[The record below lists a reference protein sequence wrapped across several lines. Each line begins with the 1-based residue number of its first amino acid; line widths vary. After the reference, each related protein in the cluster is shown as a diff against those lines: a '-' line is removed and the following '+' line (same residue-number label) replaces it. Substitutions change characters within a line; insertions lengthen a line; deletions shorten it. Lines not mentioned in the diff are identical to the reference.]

1 MTDTFESNLKIHL
14 QLDKCI
20 ETGGEGKGVGC
31 GWTLIMREKIIKFA
45 KLRTE
50 QKIKQVQTGKKPI
63 SQNLCQPAQK
73 IDVLKVKS
81 VSRKDSW
88 SKYFQTFPIQHNQNF
103 DIVLNFCPS
112 TIRESYSWTYSE
124 RDDGDKKN

>member
-1 MTDTFESNLKIHL
+1 MS
-14 QLDKCI
+14 
-20 ETGGEGKGVGC
+20 
-31 GWTLIMREKIIKFA
+31 A
-45 KLRTE
+45 KAE
-50 QKIKQVQTGKKPI
+50 E
-63 SQNLCQPAQK
+63 

-81 VSRKDSW
+81 VSREDSW

-124 RDDGDKKN
+124 RDDGDKKIKFYS